1 MSKITTKAQARKRL
15 IEIEMKAFRLL
26 GGAYISLKDYEGILK
41 ITRMRMKQLRN
52 KWYDMPLP
60 NAERRSNRI
69 YPIIKG
75 KTLEEIASGENP
87 TIDNIGKPIDVMLL
101 NEDELRRLV
110 LIKLAITA
118 CKGDWDGFLT

>member
-1 MSKITTKAQARKRL
+1 MC
-15 IEIEMKAFRLL
+15 
-26 GGAYISLKDYEGILK
+26 
-41 ITRMRMKQLRN
+41 
-52 KWYDMPLP
+52 PLP
-60 NAERRSNRI
+60 NVESKSGRI
-69 YPIIKG
+69 YPIMKG

-87 TIDNIGKPIDVMLL
+87 TIDNTGKVLDVMQL

>member
-1 MSKITTKAQARKRL
+1 MQ
-15 IEIEMKAFRLL
+15 
-26 GGAYISLKDYEGILK
+26 
-41 ITRMRMKQLRN
+41 
-52 KWYDMPLP
+52 
-60 NAERRSNRI
+60 
-69 YPIIKG
+69 G

-87 TIDNIGKPIDVMLL
+87 TIDNTAKVIDVMEL

>member
-1 MSKITTKAQARKRL
+1 MKMTKAQGRRRL
-15 IEIEMKAFRLL
+15 AEMESKAFKLL
-26 GGAYISLKDYEGILK
+26 GAGYMSLKDFEAVQRIVK
-41 ITRMRMKQLRN
+41 TRSNQL

-60 NAERRSNRI
+60 NAEKRSNRI

-110 LIKLAITA
+110 LIKFAITA
-118 CKGDWDGFLT
+118 CAGDWDGFLT

>member
-1 MSKITTKAQARKRL
+1 MKMTKAQGRRRL
-15 IEIEMKAFRLL
+15 VEMESKAFRLL
-26 GGAYISLKDYEGILK
+26 GAGYISLKDFEAVQRIVK
-41 ITRMRMKQLRN
+41 TRSNQL

-60 NAERRSNRI
+60 NAEKRSNRI

-87 TIDNIGKPIDVMLL
+87 TIDNTAKVISVEEL

-110 LIKLAITA
+110 LIKLALTA

>member
-1 MSKITTKAQARKRL
+1 MC
-15 IEIEMKAFRLL
+15 
-26 GGAYISLKDYEGILK
+26 
-41 ITRMRMKQLRN
+41 
-52 KWYDMPLP
+52 PLP
-60 NAERRSNRI
+60 NAERKSNRI
-69 YPIIKG
+69 YPIMQG

-87 TIDNIGKPIDVMLL
+87 SIDNTAKVIDVMEL